1 VDYET
6 AVATFFA
13 PPPPGTEPPP
23 ASLRASGARRLR
35 DAIEPIATQ
44 GIWAR
49 EVNERCADL
58 GLDFLGTYVW
68 GRAASLGTPPPALVT
83 ATFGV
88 FAPALVESVF
98 AGAAATADRDAVL
111 AAREA
116 GAVASLRRVLGEPD
130 GIAELTA
137 LLRRGLAGAHLVA
150 RPLYAALAAL
160 PVPADPWGALWRV
173 CELLREHRGDA
184 HLAVC
189 LSAGLDPVRMNVLTE
204 LTCGMTLGSYTASRG
219 WSPEEIGAAVATL
232 TDDGLL
238 ADGALTE
245 AGEELRAVLED
256 MTDDAEDAVV
266 AGIGEDLEDVLAR
279 LADLSGDLIEAGA
292 FPADPAKRAAG

>member
-1 VDYET
+1 VDYDT

-49 EVNERCADL
+49 EVNELCAGL

-88 FAPALVESVF
+88 FAPALVESVYV
-98 AGAAATADRDAVL
+98 GAAATADRDAVL

-130 GIAELTA
+130 GVAELTTV
-137 LLRRGLAGAHLVA
+137 LRRGLAGAHLVA

-160 PVPADPWGALWRV
+160 PVPADPWGSLWRT

-219 WSPEEIGAAVATL
+219 WSPEEVGAAVATL

-266 AGIGEDLEDVLAR
+266 AGIGENLEDVLAR

>member
-130 GIAELTA
+130 GVAELTA

>member
-1 VDYET
+1 MDYDT

-49 EVNERCADL
+49 EVNERCAAL

-68 GRAASLGTPPPALVT
+68 GRAASLGTPPPAVVT

-88 FAPALVESVF
+88 FAPALVEAVY
-98 AGAAATADRDAVL
+98 AQAVATADRSAVL
-111 AAREA
+111 TAREE
-116 GAVASLRRVLGEPD
+116 GSVASLRRVLGDPQ
-130 GIAELTA
+130 GVPELTA
-137 LLRRGLAGAHLVA
+137 VLRRGLAGAHLVA
-150 RPLYAALAAL
+150 RPLYAGLAAL
-160 PVPADPWGALWRV
+160 PVPTDPWGALWRV

-204 LTCGMTLGSYTASRG
+204 LTCGLPLGSYTASRG
-219 WSPEEIGAAVATL
+219 WSPDQIGAAATTL
-232 TDDGLL
+232 TEDGLL

-245 AGEELRAVLED
+245 QGEELRAVLED

-266 AGIGEDLEDVLAR
+266 AGIGDDLADALAR
-279 LADLSGDLIEAGA
+279 LADYSGDLIEAGA

>member
-137 LLRRGLAGAHLVA
+137 VLRRGLAGAHLVA